1 MPPWP
6 PAQPPGGLVPLP
18 ATPVRP
24 ALPVRPAPS
33 TRPAL
38 PAAGPLPPWE
48 ESPAEFAVAPPED
61 TALPRTGA
69 STGPMFVW
77 NPGET
82 TGQFPAISQDP
93 WE

>member
-1 MPPWP
+1 
-6 PAQPPGGLVPLP
+6 VPLP
-18 ATPVRP
+18 AAQVRP
-24 ALPVRPAPS
+24 ALPSV
-33 TRPAL
+33 RPAL

-61 TALPRTGA
+61 RALPRTGA
-69 STGPMFVW
+69 NTGPMYVW

-82 TGQFPAISQDP
+82 TGQLPAIDQDRDP